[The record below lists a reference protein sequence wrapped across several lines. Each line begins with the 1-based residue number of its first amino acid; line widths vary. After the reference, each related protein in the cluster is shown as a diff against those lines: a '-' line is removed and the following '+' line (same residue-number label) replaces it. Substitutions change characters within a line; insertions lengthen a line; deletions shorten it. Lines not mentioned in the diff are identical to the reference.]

1 MNRIVRRTLAPVAL
15 IAVALALAVA
25 GPVAAAEPAGVVL
38 DGTLSVSVR
47 EPSTDGGATP
57 GAAVPGARVQLVAY
71 LTDFIEDPAIQ
82 VLEATTDASGSAS
95 FSGVARPDAGGP
107 DVYLAFDA
115 FREVRSEDEELCA
128 ETRSWSGN
136 AIDVPSLP
144 TEPVAIVAN
153 PASSKVCRVLAG
165 RIVDADGDAHASAPG
180 LSFVSIELPDGG
192 GARAFP
198 LVVAADG
205 TFRQPLPA
213 WGTRESPAVVSLTF
227 VSGTTRKAAVGGCV
241 RSFAETAAWDG
252 TLALELEDAELLE
265 LVSTE
270 VTGSACGVVSGTP
283 RPPAAPAAPT
293 LPPTD
298 AAASTGAGTGSASS
312 APVLAVVLGLLLAAC
327 GAVAATGSV
336 RDGRRRTTS
345 D

>member
-15 IAVALALAVA
+15 LGLALALTVA
-25 GPVAAAEPAGVVL
+25 GPVAGADPTGIVL
-38 DGTLSVSVR
+38 DGTLSVSFR
-47 EPSTDGGATP
+47 EPSPDGGATP
-57 GAAVPGARVQLVAY
+57 GAPVGGARVQLAAY

-82 VLEATTDASGSAS
+82 VLEATTDAAGSAS
-95 FSGVARPDAGGP
+95 FTGVARPDAGGP

-136 AIDVPSLP
+136 VIDVPSLP
-144 TEPVAIVAN
+144 AEPVAIVAN
-153 PASSKVCRVLAG
+153 PASSKACRVLAG

-180 LSFVSIELPDGG
+180 LSFVSVELPDGG

-198 LVVAADG
+198 LVVSADG
-205 TFRQPLPA
+205 TFRQPLPV
-213 WGTRESPAVVSLTF
+213 WGSMESPAVVSLTF
-227 VSGTTRKAAVGGCV
+227 VSETTRRAVVGDCV
-241 RSFAETAAWDG
+241 RSFAESASWEG
-252 TLALELEDAELLE
+252 MLALEFEDPKLLE
-265 LVSTE
+265 IVSTE
-270 VTGSACGVVSGTP
+270 VAGSACGVVSGTP

-298 AAASTGAGTGSASS
+298 AAGSLGGGHASGSRGSL
-312 APVLAVVLGLLLAAC
+312 VLVLGLLLAVGGAAAAV
-327 GAVAATGSV
+327 GSAAVA
-336 RDGRRRTTS
+336 RRRPTS